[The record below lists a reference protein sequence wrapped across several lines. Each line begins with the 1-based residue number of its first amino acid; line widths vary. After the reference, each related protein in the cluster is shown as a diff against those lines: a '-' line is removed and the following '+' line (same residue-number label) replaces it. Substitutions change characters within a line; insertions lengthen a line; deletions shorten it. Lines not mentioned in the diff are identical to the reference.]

1 MNELLATLAVL
12 GPFGLLVIAFLD
24 SAGVPIPTAVDAVL
38 LAVSAARPDLA
49 PAAAAASILGSLA
62 GNVLLFA
69 LARRGGQLY
78 LDRHTNGPNGQR
90 LRRWFHQYGLLTVFI
105 PALVPIPMP
114 MKAFVISS
122 GALGVPWLQFLAVVA
137 AARLLR
143 YPALAW
149 LGSRF
154 GSNAPAFLQ
163 LHATELAFFAAA
175 IALVLTLILRFRRPR
190 A

>member
-1 MNELLATLAVL
+1 LSGFLANLAAL
-12 GPFGLLVIAFLD
+12 GPVGLLLIAFLD

-49 PAAAAASILGSLA
+49 PLAAAASILGSLA
-62 GNVLLFA
+62 GNILLFA

-78 LDRHTNGPNGQR
+78 LDRHTQGPNGQR

-122 GALGVPWLQFLAVVA
+122 GALGIPWIRFLTIVA

-163 LHATELAFFAAA
+163 QHATLLAFLGAA
-175 IALVLTLILRFRRPR
+175 IAILLVLILRLRRPR